1 MLTLPETD
9 ITPPYID
16 RMRKLIRI
24 LITLLFIGIIFASL
38 IVYFANK
45 PPSHF
50 PQLTPVVISDGIS
63 PRQIS
68 EQLQDAQIIHS
79 SLLLR
84 VILHFFYPHSYIL
97 AGTYQFTD
105 SISTF
110 MVAQALTQ
118 GTYMSPTYKITFPEG
133 FSVRDFETYLPEK
146 FRASNTQISLQS
158 YEGKLFPDTYFIT
171 DGMSADDI
179 LKLLSNTM
187 NAKLLPLLSRID
199 EKGMTQNDVLI
210 LASILEREAKDEISM
225 KHISGILQNRLAID
239 MPLQTDATL
248 DYILNKTSNE
258 LTLDDLAFD
267 SPYNTYLH
275 TGLPPTPISNPGLV
289 AINAVLYPIQ
299 TDDLYYLTGTDGNFY
314 YAKTFEEHKR
324 NKKKYLP

>member
-1 MLTLPETD
+1 MLTHPDTD
-9 ITPPYID
+9 IIPTYIHSI
-16 RMRKLIRI
+16 RKLIRI
-24 LITLLFIGIIFASL
+24 LITLLCAGIVFASL
-38 IVYFANK
+38 VLYFVNK

-50 PQLTPVVISDGIS
+50 PQHSPIVISNGIS

-68 EQLQDAQIIHS
+68 EQLQDAQIIHA
-79 SLLLR
+79 SLFLR

-105 SISTF
+105 PISTF
-110 MVAQALTQ
+110 MVVQALTQ

-146 FRASNTQISLQS
+146 FKTLNPQNSLQS

-179 LKLLSNTM
+179 LKLLSDTM
-187 NAKLLPLLSRID
+187 NTKLLPFSSRID
-199 EKGMTQNDVLI
+199 EKGMTPDDVLI
-210 LASILEREAKDEISM
+210 LASILEREANDEISM
-225 KHISGILQNRLAID
+225 KHISGILQNRLAIN
-239 MPLQTDATL
+239 MPLQADATL
-248 DYILNKTSNE
+248 NYILNKTSSE

-289 AINAVLYPIQ
+289 AINAVLYPMQ

-314 YAKTFEEHKR
+314 YAKTFDEHKQ